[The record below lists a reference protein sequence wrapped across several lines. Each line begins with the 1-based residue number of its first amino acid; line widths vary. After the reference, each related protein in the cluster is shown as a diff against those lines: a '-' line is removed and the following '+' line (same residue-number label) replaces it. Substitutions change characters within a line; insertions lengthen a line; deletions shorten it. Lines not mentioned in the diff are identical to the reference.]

1 MPRLKLAH
9 FRSGFDTVCR
19 IFKAYKTPNRR
30 ILFLLKSNKE
40 GCSVSL
46 GMILLVVLA
55 LLILFGVLQRV
66 LDRMALTDRQAL
78 FLVAL
83 VFVGGWLPDIRLGM
97 VSLNIGGALVPF
109 GVCVYLFFHAGTGKE
124 RVRCLVASVLTA
136 AVIYVISLFFPADP
150 VTMPFDPMIL
160 YGLCGGIIA
169 WLMGRSRRSAFIAGV
184 LGVILA
190 DAATGVVNWTRG
202 VNQALVLGGA
212 GALDAIVLS
221 GITAVM
227 LCELF
232 GEIMERIARGKT
244 NGSTLQG
251 GQSA

>member
-1 MPRLKLAH
+1 M
-9 FRSGFDTVCR
+9 
-19 IFKAYKTPNRR
+19 
-30 ILFLLKSNKE
+30 
-40 GCSVSL
+40 SL

-66 LDRMALTDRQAL
+66 LDRMALTDKQAL
-78 FLVAL
+78 LLVAL
-83 VFVGGWLPDIRLGM
+83 IFVGGWLPDIRLGM

-136 AVIYVISLFFPADP
+136 AVIYVIGLFFPADP

-190 DAATGVVNWTRG
+190 DAAAGVVSWTRG

-212 GALDAIVLS
+212 GALDAVVLS
-221 GITAVM
+221 GVTAVM

-244 NGSTLQG
+244 DGSALQG